1 MGSFLVSQVLY
12 KLTPTP
18 VHIYNSQKLGSLYER
33 DHMEFL
39 FLSLKYFSQYIIY
52 SSHFPMDFIPLH
64 LSENSIVFTHHIFI
78 IHHQLMGI

>member
-1 MGSFLVSQVLY
+1 
-12 KLTPTP
+12 
-18 VHIYNSQKLGSLYER
+18 
-33 DHMEFL
+33 MEFL

-78 IHHQLMGI
+78 IHHQLVGI